1 MFEKSACLICKR
13 GIHMDRAKHI
23 LLNSKK
29 YENDI
34 KNWRHIIHRYPE
46 IGFDLPR
53 TQKLVTDVLREL
65 GYTVQVGFAKSAVL
79 GELDTGKPGKVIAI
93 RADMDALSM
102 KEESGVPFSSEIEN
116 AFHACGHDAHTA
128 ILLGVA
134 KYLSEN
140 KDELPGGRIKLV
152 FQPAEE
158 GPAPGGAKLIMES
171 GVLNDVDA
179 MIGAHSQP
187 LYKAGQIG
195 CKYGDAFASGDFFEV
210 RLKGTGTHAASPHKG
225 NDIIITAM
233 EIINALQNI
242 RSRELPPLKSAVIS
256 VCSINAGSLPVKNVL
271 SDECTFGGTFR
282 AYNDEH
288 RSYIARRIG
297 EIVEHIASMNGVTAE
312 YTDSFN
318 YPYFRNDDDV
328 IDIVFHSAQEVLGND
343 NVIKKEDPE
352 MGSEDF
358 AWYTKKLKAAFF
370 FIGIRNEEKECI
382 YSLHNPKFRID
393 EDAFVP
399 ALAVF
404 INSIYR
410 LMEDERIHGK

>member
-1 MFEKSACLICKR
+1 
-13 GIHMDRAKHI
+13 MDRAKHI
-23 LLNSKK
+23 FLNAKK
-29 YENDI
+29 YEEDI
-34 KNWRHIIHRYPE
+34 KNWRHTIHKYPE

-53 TQKLVTDVLREL
+53 TQKLVVNVLEDL
-65 GYTVQVGFAKSAVL
+65 GYDVQTGFAESAVL
-79 GELDTGKPGKVIAI
+79 GVLDTGKPGKVIAV
-93 RADMDALSM
+93 RADMDALGM
-102 KEESGVPFSSEIEN
+102 KEESGVEFSSEVEN
-116 AFHACGHDAHTA
+116 ACHACGHDAHTA

-140 KDELPGGRIKLV
+140 KEELSGGKIKLV

-158 GPAPGGAKLIMES
+158 GPAPGGAKLIMDS
-171 GVLNDVDA
+171 GILDDVDA

-210 RLKGTGTHAASPHKG
+210 KLKGTGAHAASPHKG
-225 NDIIITAM
+225 KDVITTAM
-233 EIINALQNI
+233 EIISALQNI

-271 SDECTFGGTFR
+271 PAECTFGGTFR
-282 AYNDEH
+282 TYDDEL
-288 RSYIARRIG
+288 RAYIAKRIG
-297 EIVEHIASMNGVTAE
+297 EIVENIAAMNGVTAE

-328 IDIVFHSAQEVLGND
+328 IDIVFQSAQEILGAD
-343 NVIKKEDPE
+343 NVIRKEDPE

-370 FIGIRNEEKECI
+370 FFGIKNEEKDCV
-382 YSLHNPKFRID
+382 YSLHNPKFKID

-404 INSIYR
+404 INSIYH
-410 LMEDERIHGK
+410 LMEDERIHEK